1 MGSRTRTF
9 QRFSAVTAF
18 LALLAFAGCSQST
31 APAVDAGT
39 AAAPAAAPQPVTAK
53 VAFGLMYK
61 SALSWSSDVQLLTL
75 KPMDVPGFKNDAGK
89 AAMWEGQFASPSK
102 AQYRAYS
109 YSIATVSPVV
119 HKGVGTKLAMPWAGV
134 TRDVMAIDLTA
145 FTIDSDAAY
154 QAAATDAAAWLKK
167 NPDKQLTTIEAGSTY
182 KFTSPVWLVQW
193 GDKKAGYVALIDAAT
208 GKVYKSK

>member
-9 QRFSAVTAF
+9 QRFSAVAAF

-31 APAVDAGT
+31 TPAVDAST
-39 AAAPAAAPQPVTAK
+39 ATAPAAAPQPVTAK

-61 SALSWSSDVQLLTL
+61 SALAWSSDVQLLTL
-75 KPMDVPGFKNDAGK
+75 KPMEVPGFKNDAGK
-89 AAMWEGQFASPSK
+89 AAMWEAQFASPSK
-102 AQYRAYS
+102 VQYRAYT

-119 HKGVGTKLAMPWAGV
+119 HKGVGTRLAMRWAGV
-134 TRDVMAIDLTA
+134 TRDVMAIDLSA

-154 QAAATDAAAWLKK
+154 QAAATDAGAWLKK

>member
-9 QRFSAVTAF
+9 QRCLASATT
-18 LALLAFAGCSQST
+18 LAVVLLAGCSQST
-31 APAVDAGT
+31 APTVDAGT
-39 AAAPAAAPQPVTAK
+39 ATAPAAAPQPVTAK

-61 SALSWSSDVQLLTL
+61 SALALE
-75 KPMDVPGFKNDAGK
+75 FRR
-89 AAMWEGQFASPSK
+89 AAPHPQARGCSRLQERRRQSRHVGGQFASPSK
-102 AQYRAYS
+102 AQYRAYT
-109 YSIATVSPVV
+109 YSIATVSPSS
-119 HKGVGTKLAMPWAGV
+119 TKAWVPELAMPWAGV

-154 QAAATDAAAWLKK
+154 QAAATDAGAWLKK

>member
-9 QRFSAVTAF
+9 QRCLASATT
-18 LALLAFAGCSQST
+18 LALVLLAGCSQST
-31 APAVDAGT
+31 TPTVDASP
-39 AAAPAAAPQPVTAK
+39 AAAPAAPAQPVTAK

-61 SALSWSSDVQLLTL
+61 SALAWSPDVQLLTL
-75 KPMDVPGFKNDAGK
+75 KPEEVPGFKNDAGK

-109 YSIATVSPVV
+109 YAIATVSPVV
-119 HKGVGTKLAMPWAGV
+119 HKGVGTRLAMPWTGV
-134 TRDVMAIDLTA
+134 TRDVMAIDLSA

-154 QAAATDAAAWLKK
+154 QAAATDAGAWLKK
-167 NPDKQLTTIEAGSTY
+167 NPDKPLTTIEAGSTY
-182 KFTSPVWLVQW
+182 KYKSPVWLVQW
-193 GDKKAGYVALIDAAT
+193 GDKKAGYVALLDAAT

>member
-9 QRFSAVTAF
+9 QRFSALTAF

-119 HKGVGTKLAMPWAGV
+119 HKGVGTKLAMPWAGEIGRAHV
-134 TRDVMAIDLTA
+134 
-145 FTIDSDAAY
+145 
-154 QAAATDAAAWLKK
+154 
-167 NPDKQLTTIEAGSTY
+167 
-182 KFTSPVWLVQW
+182 
-193 GDKKAGYVALIDAAT
+193 
-208 GKVYKSK
+208 